1 MNLLI
6 MGAPGAGKGTISN
19 LIVEKYQVVHVSTG
33 DMLRQAIA
41 KETPIGKK
49 AKEYMD
55 KGILVPD
62 SIIHDLIIERFSEND
77 LNKGFLLDGYPRTLA
92 QAIDL
97 ESILNSLNKKIDAVI
112 NLNVNEDILL
122 KRITGRR
129 SCPNCSEIYNI
140 YFKPTKVEGVCD
152 KCGSPLKI
160 RKDDNAESLKIRLG
174 EYHKNAQPIL
184 EYYKKKDIVNEIE
197 ASNSSSEAMSFI
209 DIIMKGL
216 K

>member
-6 MGAPGAGKGTISN
+6 MGAPGAGKGSMSN
-19 LIVEKYQVVHVSTG
+19 LIVEKYEVVHISTG
-33 DMLRQAIA
+33 DMLRNAI
-41 KETPIGKK
+41 KEETPVGKK

-55 KGILVPD
+55 QGNLVPD
-62 SIIHDLIIERFSEND
+62 SIIHDLIIERLSKKDIE
-77 LNKGFLLDGYPRTLA
+77 KGFLLDGYPRTLA

-97 ESILNSLNKKIDAVI
+97 SDILSSLNKKVDAVI
-112 NLNVNEDILL
+112 NLNVDEEILL

-129 SCPNCSEIYNI
+129 SCPNCKEIYNI
-140 YFKPTKVEGVCD
+140 YYKPSKVEGVCD
-152 KCGSPLKI
+152 KCSSKLVL

-184 EYYKKKDIVNEIE
+184 EYYKKMDIVNEID
-197 ASNSSSEAMSFI
+197 ASKTTKESMELI
-209 DIIMKGL
+209 DKVLEGL